1 MRIIFVLLLVF
12 SLFSSCKKEQK
23 SAQDELTQLSQTS
36 LEHFEKT
43 SQNIV
48 KPRTL
53 KNAVLASG
61 ILQRVDSFA
70 SKYIVARTVDI
81 WLPEG
86 YSKKKEYNVLY
97 MHDGQNL
104 FDATTSWNNQ
114 EWKVDEWAS
123 DLMKTD
129 SIKDVIVVGIHNIP
143 KLRFLD
149 YYPEK
154 AFDYLDQ
161 KNKDSL
167 LEDSK
172 KQGLDITFDD
182 FKGDEYLKF
191 ITEELKPFID
201 NSYATLP
208 DRQHTFIGGA
218 SMGGLISMY
227 AMCEYPLIFGG
238 AACIST
244 HWPGMTPTEEKNAIS
259 QSIFDY
265 MKANLPTHRFY
276 FDYGTETLD
285 AFYPKYLVDLDTIFL
300 NKGYTYTSYMNLE
313 FEGADH
319 SESSWNRRFDIPLT
333 FLLKK

>member
-1 MRIIFVLLLVF
+1 MRIFFVLLLVY
-12 SLFSSCKKEQK
+12 SLFSSCKKE
-23 SAQDELTQLSQTS
+23 SIEPTS
-36 LEHFEKT
+36 KNT
-43 SQNIV
+43 SRV
-48 KPRTL
+48 RTL
-53 KNAVLASG
+53 THAVLASG
-61 ILQRVDSFA
+61 ELQRIDSFA
-70 SKYIVARTVDI
+70 SQYIVARTVDV
-81 WLPEG
+81 WLPDG
-86 YSKKKEYNVLY
+86 YSEKKEYNVLY

-104 FDATTSWNNQ
+104 FDATTTWNNQ

-123 DLMKTD
+123 DLMKID
-129 SIKDVIVVGIHNIP
+129 SIKDLIVVGIHNIP
-143 KLRFLD
+143 KIRFLD

-161 KNKDSL
+161 KVKDSL

-172 KQGLDITFDD
+172 KQGLDITFDN

-201 NSYATLP
+201 SSYATLP
-208 DRQHTFIGGA
+208 ARQHTFIGGA

-227 AMCEYPLIFGG
+227 AMCEYPSIFGG

-265 MKANLPTHRFY
+265 MKANLPAPETHRFY

-285 AFYPKYLVDLDTIFL
+285 AFYPKYLTDLDKIFL
-300 NKGYTYTSYMNLE
+300 DKGYGYTNYMNLE

-319 SESSWNRRFDIPLT
+319 SASSWNRRIDIPLT
-333 FLLKK
+333 FLFK